1 MMFQKITEKDSNHN
15 DLEKKSVRELIDG
28 MYCEDQN
35 ALKAVG
41 EVKDQTEKLIKK
53 VVKQLKKWW
62 PSFLYWCR
70 NKWPFR
76 ST

>member
-53 VVKQLKKWW
+53 SSK
-62 PSFLYWCR
+62 
-70 NKWPFR
+70 
-76 ST
+76 TT